1 MRQIRA
7 LPTSLNVTQK
17 FNTGQVG
24 AAEPRQSQIAGALA
38 APGSTGKGSEPRTPF
53 LVGDIAPPFALPA
66 LDGTIIDIRDDAI
79 AGNPVVI
86 LFCPKFLPA
95 ITEAAAALGAAQGSF
110 AAAGARLF
118 AVTLE
123 PEKIAAA
130 QNIPFPVLCDRD
142 GQVFR
147 AFSANTHDVPTTV
160 VLRPNQHSVEILNSA
175 PQAQATA
182 ALAQIERLAAERQA
196 VLMAPHPP
204 VLVLP
209 DVLSPA
215 DCRRLINVYQTRGQT
230 FMPLGA
236 GIDYIGTDYKMR
248 MPDYGRGDRI
258 DHWIVDKDTETL
270 LYRHIAMRVVPEI
283 AKAFQYRVTRWE
295 RLRIAGYEGQRGGE
309 LHGHRDNV
317 EPTPYRRFA
326 MSINLN
332 TEEFTGG
339 ELRFPEFGDQRYRP
353 ESGAAI
359 VFSSSLLHEAM
370 HVTSGRRFVLLAFLF
385 GDR

>member
-1 MRQIRA
+1 VANQA
-7 LPTSLNVTQK
+7 LSTSLDVTQK

-24 AAEPRQSQIAGALA
+24 ATDPGQSQALRVPA
-38 APGSTGKGSEPRTPF
+38 APRSPEKGSEPRSPF

-66 LDGTIIDIRDDAI
+66 LDGTIVDIRDDAI
-79 AGNPVVI
+79 AGNSVVI

-95 ITEAAAALGAAQGSF
+95 ITEAVAALTAAQGSF
-110 AAAGARLF
+110 TAAGARLF

-142 GQVFR
+142 GKVFR
-147 AFSANTHDVPTTV
+147 AFSANTLDLPTTV

-175 PQAQATA
+175 PQAQATG
-182 ALAQIERLAAERQA
+182 ALVQIERLAAERQA
-196 VLMAPHPP
+196 VQMAPHPP

-215 DCRRLINVYQTRGQT
+215 DCRRLIDVYETRGQT

-283 AKAFQYRVTRWE
+283 AKAFQYRITRWE